1 MDSVDYRLIGQ
12 KIRRARQNLN
22 LSQEQ
27 LAEACDLSAS
37 FLGHIERGTR
47 KMSLETFAALC
58 AYLNLTPSY
67 LLSSQ
72 ADEGTANTLMINLD
86 SLNTTDELKKQRFI
100 NAVNALAAG
109 VQLL

>member
-1 MDSVDYRLIGQ
+1 MDSLNYGLIGQ

-47 KMSLETFAALC
+47 KLSLETFAALC
-58 AYLNLTPSY
+58 SVLNLTPDY
-67 LLSSQ
+67 LLSTQTDDS
-72 ADEGTANTLMINLD
+72 ANTFVVDLD
-86 SLNTTDELKKQRFI
+86 GLNTDDELKKQRFI
-100 NAVNALAAG
+100 HAVQALAAG
-109 VQLL
+109 IDKL